1 VPGWETALVG
11 AAAGP
16 PPVQAGG
23 MRTVVIPP
31 HLAYGERGEGCLF
44 GRAQNCR
51 VPPGA
56 SVAITFA
63 YEGLAF

>member
-1 VPGWETALVG
+1 MALVG
-11 AAAGP
+11 GEAGMP
-16 PPVQAGG
+16 AVQAGSV
-23 MRTVVIPP
+23 RTVVIPP
-31 HLAYGERGEGCLF
+31 RLAFGERGEGCLF